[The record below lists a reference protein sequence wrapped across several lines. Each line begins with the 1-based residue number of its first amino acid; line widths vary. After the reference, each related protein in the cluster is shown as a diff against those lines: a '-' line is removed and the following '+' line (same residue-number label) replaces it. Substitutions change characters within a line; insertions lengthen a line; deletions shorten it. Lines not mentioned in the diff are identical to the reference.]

1 MCLNLPQEVT
11 DDVLSVLFQQY
22 VSMLRLRHMPLT
34 ARISQVPRLPLR
46 ASRSFSNTECVRAE
60 SQDGIRDVRLP
71 RSRVR
76 CKRSLGRLHTQ
87 EGMGDVCFVYLAL
100 YRILCNLYLST
111 FPQMTA
117 TWVFARHLV
126 DHMHE
131 VLPRDAG
138 ARHLVLTDASHAC
151 PDQALTTSRLCSL
164 IHTVLPFRN
173 RTTNVP

>member
-46 ASRSFSNTECVRAE
+46 AGGTFSNTKCVWAK

-100 YRILCNLYLST
+100 YSSFVLYLS
-111 FPQMTA
+111 P
-117 TWVFARHLV
+117 ARRCHCA
-126 DHMHE
+126 
-131 VLPRDAG
+131 AG
-138 ARHLVLTDASHAC
+138 RPVPSTY
-151 PDQALTTSRLCSL
+151 TTSDRCPITHASNMSY
-164 IHTVLPFRN
+164 RY
-173 RTTNVP
+173 